1 MSTDKLTQINAIRRA
16 ISASSL
22 LLLPEG
28 GASDGWPCWMRCD
41 VFVVTGESSFE
52 GVYKFRV
59 SSFLARQTPL
69 PHLLPAAPSSL
80 LSPRLVIYHFVRR
93 CATPAEYLVA
103 GTARRGKRGRLFVP
117 IPASVLSRDRSRD
130 RASSI

>member
-1 MSTDKLTQINAIRRA
+1 
-16 ISASSL
+16 
-22 LLLPEG
+22 
-28 GASDGWPCWMRCD
+28 MRCD

-59 SSFLARQTPL
+59 SSFLASRHP
-69 PHLLPAAPSSL
+69 PPP

-103 GTARRGKRGRLFVP
+103 GTARRGNATVFVP
-117 IPASVLSRDRSRD
+117 IPAFSTDRSRD
-130 RASSI
+130 RAIARPHSTKRKKKKLALIMLTPYEVNES